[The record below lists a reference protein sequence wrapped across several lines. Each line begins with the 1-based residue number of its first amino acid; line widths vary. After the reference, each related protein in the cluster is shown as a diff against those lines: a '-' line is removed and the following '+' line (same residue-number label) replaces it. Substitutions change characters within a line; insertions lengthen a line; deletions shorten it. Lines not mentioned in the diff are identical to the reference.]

1 MGLRRAWHARFVRR
15 SALARSRR
23 RGSRVV
29 RSCAFFFVRYFVF
42 VRSFSTF
49 RSLAR
54 SLAAPCPTG
63 WQISQNS
70 CAWSLHRYAP
80 PHLLSLSLLCLQ
92 SVYGTPRV
100 QPQTLRGHL
109 SHLTSR
115 SLSPPNVACTQAARP
130 GAYTSAVREPSARSG
145 RRGRP
150 GGSYCRPST
159 ALAPQA
165 AVARRHCASATRL
178 SLCRLSRPIAGG

>member
-100 QPQTLRGHL
+100 LSSQTWPLRMQPLIGDTGHARHDFQPRGVPCSPPALRGG
-109 SHLTSR
+109 R
-115 SLSPPNVACTQAARP
+115 VAPRKP
-130 GAYTSAVREPSARSG
+130 GRAVRAHIAA
-145 RRGRP
+145 GRP
-150 GGSYCRPST
+150 PHRRLPP
-159 ALAPQA
+159 AVQA
-165 AVARRHCASATRL
+165 
-178 SLCRLSRPIAGG
+178 